1 MGAVAASKGPLR
13 EIRKPIKMRRTL
25 KGHFGK
31 VYAMHWASDSQTL
44 VSASQDGKL
53 IIWNAY
59 TTNKVQAIPLRS
71 SWVMTCAFEQTKG
84 DLVACGG
91 LDNVCSIY
99 NINQQTANARATTEL
114 VAHDGYLSCCRFIDE
129 GHILTSSG
137 DSSCIYWDVSSGDV
151 LKTFTDHTSDVMSVA
166 VSPNNPSVFVT
177 GSVDT
182 TAKIWD
188 LRNAKCVQ
196 THTGHEQVGCLIFLH
211 LFGLRMLKSNCLQTG
226 HQQCGLVSRW
236 VPVCGDNTREIPF
249 SHSHF
254 WPGRCDFRWKR
265 ILHWLRRFVLPSV

>member
-13 EIRKPIKMRRTL
+13 EVRKPIKMRRTL

-84 DLVACGG
+84 DLIACGG

-196 THTGHEQVGCLIFLH
+196 THTGHEQVGCWTLLH
-211 LFGLRMLKSNCLQTG
+211 LFGLRMLKMFVANRTSTLWLGFQVG
-226 HQQCGLVSRW
+226 VSVLAKSPSFSLSHFSPELRDSRW
-236 VPVCGDNTREIPF
+236 
-249 SHSHF
+249 
-254 WPGRCDFRWKR
+254 
-265 ILHWLRRFVLPSV
+265 